1 VTKPKIKPYLADRVG
16 RIDAS
21 GIRKIFD
28 LAKSLKDPL
37 NLSIGQPDFD
47 VPAPVKEAAIAAI
60 RAGRN
65 TYTQTQGIAELRD
78 LCLASER
85 RVTGRTWAADEVLI
99 TSGVSGGLFLA
110 LLALVD
116 DGDEVIIPDPYF
128 VMYKHLVNL
137 FGGRPVFLDTY
148 ATGFAV
154 DPARLAKLVT
164 PRTKLLLLNSPAN
177 PTGRII
183 PRDALQGIAQVCA
196 KHHLLVISDEI
207 YRAFA
212 YAPLASIA
220 EFHRD
225 TVVLAGHSK
234 TYGMTGWR
242 LGYAC
247 GAKDIIQAM
256 TKVQQ
261 YSFVCA
267 PSVTQWAALACP
279 QVDSG
284 PSIEAYRRKRDL
296 VVGILSRSFELAPPD
311 GAFYLWAKAPA
322 GHTGTSFVEKAIANN
337 CLIIPGGVFSERDTH
352 FRICYTVPDDKLKA
366 GAELLCRLAEDA
378 GPKKRKPKA

>member
-1 VTKPKIKPYLADRVG
+1 MKSRLAARVG
-16 RIDAS
+16 RVDAS

-28 LAKSLKDPL
+28 LAKALKDPI

-47 VPAPVKEAAIAAI
+47 VAPVVKQAAIDAI
-60 RAGRN
+60 QAGRN
-65 TYTQTQGIAELRD
+65 TYTQTQGIPELR
-78 LCLASER
+78 AQVQAEEKR
-85 RVTGRTWAADEVLI
+85 FTGRAWDDQQTLI

-148 ATGFAV
+148 QSGFGV
-154 DPARLAKLVT
+154 DPLALERLIT

-177 PTGRII
+177 PTGRILAK
-183 PRDALQGIAQVCA
+183 RELEAIATVCA
-196 KHHLLVISDEI
+196 RHGILVVSDEI

-212 YAPLASIA
+212 YEPMTSMAAVHPETL
-220 EFHRD
+220 
-225 TVVLAGHSK
+225 VLVGHSK
-234 TYGMTGWR
+234 AFGMTGWR

-247 GAKDIIQAM
+247 GPQEVIQAM

-267 PSVTQWAALACP
+267 PSIAQYAALACP
-279 QVDSG
+279 QVDLG
-284 PSIEAYRRKRDL
+284 PYIDTYRRKRDL
-296 VVGILSRSFELAPPD
+296 VVGILRTRFELAPPD

-322 GHTGTSFVEKAIANN
+322 GWTGTSFVQHAIANN

-352 FRICYTVPDDKLKA
+352 FRICYTVPDARLVQ
-366 GAELLCRLAEDA
+366 GAELLCRLAGDA
-378 GPKKRKPKA
+378 PPA